1 MNINKKDKF
10 NIATENHRIYYI
22 INISIIVIITLILS
36 YITKTDVMPE
46 PTKSFCIVGLSIIFF
61 ISFIYLISKTSLNNK
76 DEKTTYLSMQILL
89 FVISSIIISPQIV
102 YLIGLY
108 FKVNSKLILNV
119 GSVSDWISF
128 SGSLLGGSLTLLAV
142 LFAFVLE
149 KKQRESDIDL
159 RSIPKIIVDWY
170 FSKDIKTGRL
180 SKEALYEF
188 EHSLKDINYLMKIHL
203 INDSEN
209 VSTDLELLES
219 KLIFFKNIHEALNDD
234 SIPLQVFDLT
244 EKHSI
249 ESNLTNVLFNNSEII
264 MNLPII
270 FPIEYTYIDIDNSF
284 LARLRLKIRY
294 RSLLKIR
301 DYVGT
306 FEINFHIKELLKD
319 DFSNQN
325 KTRYVFY
332 IEPIRCD
339 YEYLIRKQWGVPYE
353 SSYRKFRS

>member
-1 MNINKKDKF
+1 MNLNKKDKF
-10 NIATENHRIYYI
+10 IISNDNKRIHYILNILI
-22 INISIIVIITLILS
+22 IFIITIIFG
-36 YITKTDVMPE
+36 YITKTDIINE
-46 PTKSFCIVGLSIIFF
+46 PTRSFCIVGLSIAFF
-61 ISFIYLISKTSLNNK
+61 ISSIHLISKTSLNNK
-76 DEKTTYLSMQILL
+76 DEKTTYISMQILL

-102 YLIGLY
+102 YIIGLY
-108 FKVNSKLILNV
+108 FKSNSRLITQV
-119 GSVSDWISF
+119 GSISDWISF

-149 KKQRESDIDL
+149 KKQRESDTDL

-188 EHSLKDINYLMKIHL
+188 EHDLKDINYLMKIHL
-203 INDSEN
+203 INDSQN

-219 KLIFFKNIHEALNDD
+219 KLIFYKNIHEALNDD

-249 ESNLTNVLFNNSEII
+249 ESNLTNVLFSNSEII

-301 DYVGT
+301 DYVGI

-325 KTRYVFY
+325 KTRFVFN
-332 IEPIRCD
+332 IENIRCD
-339 YEYLIRKQWGVPYE
+339 YEYLTRKQ
-353 SSYRKFRS
+353 